1 MTLLSPDQI
10 PLFLL
15 LMLPG
20 FISRKIY
27 DLQVPSAQEDAARY
41 AMDALFYGTVN
52 AGLWIVPLTW
62 TPPRWFGPVLVV
74 ALVLSPIALSLT
86 TVRLLESR
94 RLHGWTRHPL
104 PMAWDF
110 FFVRGVPC
118 WVLFRLKNGK
128 SIGGYFGPRS
138 FASSFPNGRDIFV
151 EQAWVVDEHGRFV
164 RMVEGTAGALVSFD
178 DCELLEFF
186 EAVGG
191 PPPQQEAAGNA

>member
-15 LMLPG
+15 LVLPG
-20 FISRKIY
+20 FISRKVY
-27 DLQVPSAQEDAARY
+27 DLQVPGAQDDAARY
-41 AMDALFYGTVN
+41 AMDALFYGTLN

-62 TPPRWFGPVLVV
+62 ASPGWFGPILVV
-74 ALVLSPIALSLT
+74 ALVLSPVVLSLA
-86 TVRLLESR
+86 TVRVLKSR
-94 RLHGWTRHPL
+94 RLHGWTRHPV

-110 FFVRGVPC
+110 FFARGIPC

-128 SIGGYFGPRS
+128 SIGGYFGPGS

-151 EQAWVVDEHGRFV
+151 EQAWVVDEGGRFI
-164 RMVEGTAGALVSFD
+164 RMVDGTAGALVSFD

-186 EAVGG
+186 EAVKGL
-191 PPPQQEAAGNA
+191 PAEQETAHHG